1 MQLSEVKEFIQDRVL
16 ENTEYYKA
24 IDDNELT
31 KNIDLE
37 ILRYKKARYLNLS
50 QREELKKDIYNSL
63 KRLDVLQDL
72 VDNPTITEIMVNGPD
87 EIFIESKGQI
97 EKTNLKFS
105 SSNKLDEIIQ
115 IIVSK
120 NNRAVNMANPIA
132 DARLDN
138 GSRVNI
144 MLPPVAIN
152 GPVITIRRFPDK
164 PITMDRLIEFN
175 SITEEVANLL
185 EKLVKA
191 KYTIFVSGGTG
202 AGKSTLLNALSDY
215 IPKDERIITIEDNA
229 ELQIMGVENLVR
241 LEARSANSSADNEVS
256 IRDLLRASLRARPD
270 RIIIG
275 EIRGAEAIDMLQAVN
290 TGHEGSMSTGHSNSP
305 ADMLNRLETM
315 VLMGIDLPVSSI
327 RRQIASGIDII
338 VQLGRL
344 RDKSRRVLEVTEIV
358 GYKNEDIQLNCLY
371 KFEEDGIK
379 NGGIIGSLKKKGDL
393 LCVEKLKMAGDI
405 P

>member
-1 MQLSEVKEFIQDRVL
+1 MQLIKVKEFIQDRVL
-16 ENTEYYKA
+16 ENIEYHKA
-24 IDDNELT
+24 IDDNELI

-37 ILRYKKARYLNLS
+37 ILRYKKSRYLNLS
-50 QREELKKDIYNSL
+50 QREKLKKDIYNSL
-63 KRLDVLQDL
+63 KKLDVLQDL
-72 VDNPTITEIMVNGPD
+72 VDNPAITEIMVNGPN

-105 SSNKLDEIIQ
+105 SGNKLDEIIQ

-144 MLPPVAIN
+144 MLPPIAIN

-175 SITEEVANLL
+175 SITEEVAHLL

-229 ELQIMGVENLVR
+229 ELQIMGVKNLVR
-241 LEARSANSSADNEVS
+241 LEARSGNSSADNEVS
-256 IRDLLRASLRARPD
+256 IRDLLKASLRARPD

-305 ADMLNRLETM
+305 SDMLNRLETM
-315 VLMGIDLPVSSI
+315 VLMGIDLPISSI

-358 GYKNEDIQLNCLY
+358 GYKNEEIQLNCLY

-379 NGGIIGSLKKKGDL
+379 DGEIIGTLKKKGDL
-393 LCVEKLKMAGDI
+393 FCVEKLKMAGDI